1 MRTHVKIC
9 GITQPT
15 DATMAALC
23 GASAIGLVFWPSS
36 PRYVDEAQA
45 RAIIAAVPP
54 LVSVVGVFVNQV
66 DEAKRLVLE
75 LGLSAV
81 QFHGDETPMDCRNV
95 GVRVIKAVPVLDES
109 AIAAA
114 AAFPAEVTVLLDA
127 HDPIKRGGTGAT
139 IDWDIARRIAQQR
152 LTILSGGL
160 TPDNVADAVRAVR
173 PWAVDVSSGVEYQPG
188 HKDIAKMRAIFAEIC
203 V

>member
-1 MRTHVKIC
+1 
-9 GITQPT
+9 
-15 DATMAALC
+15 
-23 GASAIGLVFWPSS
+23 
-36 PRYVDEAQA
+36 
-45 RAIIAAVPP
+45 
-54 LVSVVGVFVNQV
+54 VSVVGVFVNQV

-81 QFHGDETPMDCRNV
+81 QFHGDETPMDCRNI